1 MTTNMNASNWSA
13 IALSKPAI
21 FINGGHH
28 SRELSTVSMNVYTI
42 LKVLFNY
49 VQNDTNTL
57 NLMQYTTMLVMPIIN
72 YDGYV
77 AIANYY

>member
-1 MTTNMNASNWSA
+1 MTSNMNATNWST

-28 SRELSTVSMNVYTI
+28 ARELSTTSMNVYTI

-57 NLMQYTTMLVMPIIN
+57 NLM
-72 YDGYV
+72 
-77 AIANYY
+77 